1 MRRAGPVIRRLR
13 PATGSAA
20 EQARPA
26 SPAATRRPRTT
37 LEVLF
42 SPDTDT
48 AGALARQILVAE
60 AAGLLGGALKHL
72 PEATRHAACQQA
84 AVHGVPLLDADLI
97 GLIIPGWQ
105 AHRDLAIAARRTLAA
120 PGRTERPELA
130 EHRITVDQRPAVSI
144 EAEGR
149 RLVTVRL
156 GLAVDF
162 DVTGLTA
169 QVSAGRLIAFSAGR
183 CDARVT
189 LVIQETDMLTRHAHV
204 DLATLTPAS
213 PGLRLLPARAY
224 LVAQEIEDSA
234 ARLTSRRAG

>member
-1 MRRAGPVIRRLR
+1 VIGRLR
-13 PATGSAA
+13 PATERVA
-20 EQARPA
+20 ELARPA
-26 SPAATRRPRTT
+26 STAAARRPRTT

-48 AGALARQILVAE
+48 AGALARQILAAE
-60 AAGLLGGALKHL
+60 AAGLLGGALKPL
-72 PEATRHAACQQA
+72 PEATRRAACQQA
-84 AVHGVPLLDADLI
+84 AVHGVRLLNTDLI
-97 GLIIPGWQ
+97 GLIVPGWQ

-120 PGRTERPELA
+120 PGRPERPELA
-130 EHRITVDQRPAVSI
+130 DHRITVNQQPAVSI

-149 RLVTVRL
+149 RLITVRL

-162 DVTGLTA
+162 DVAGLTA
-169 QVSAGRLIAFSAGR
+169 QVSAGRLTAFSAGR
-183 CDARVT
+183 CDVRVT

-234 ARLTSRRAG
+234 APLTSRRAG

>member
-1 MRRAGPVIRRLR
+1 VIRRPR
-13 PATGSAA
+13 PAAERARLANTTAA
-20 EQARPA
+20 
-26 SPAATRRPRTT
+26 RRPRTT

-42 SPDTDT
+42 SLDTDT
-48 AGALARQILVAE
+48 AGALTRQILAAE
-60 AAGLLGGALKHL
+60 AAGLLGSALKPL
-72 PEATRHAACQQA
+72 PEATRHAACRQA
-84 AVHGVPLLDADLI
+84 AVHGVRLLNTDLI
-97 GLIIPGWQ
+97 GLVIPGWQ

-130 EHRITVDQRPAVSI
+130 EHRITVNQQPAVTI

-149 RLVTVRL
+149 KLVTVRL

-169 QVSAGRLIAFSAGR
+169 QVSAGRLTAFRGGR

-189 LVIQETDMLTRHAHV
+189 LVIEETDMLTRHAHV

-224 LVAQEIEDSA
+224 AVTEGAGEPALW
-234 ARLTSRRAG
+234 RTSWRAS

>member
-1 MRRAGPVIRRLR
+1 VIRRPR
-13 PATGSAA
+13 PVT
-20 EQARPA
+20 ERARLA
-26 SPAATRRPRTT
+26 STTVARRPRTT

-48 AGALARQILVAE
+48 AGALARQILAAE
-60 AAGLLGGALKHL
+60 AAGLLGGALKPL

-84 AVHGVPLLDADLI
+84 AVHGVRLLDADLI
-97 GLIIPGWQ
+97 GLVIPGWQ
-105 AHRDLAIAARRTLAA
+105 AHRDLAIAARRTLAS

-130 EHRITVDQRPAVSI
+130 EHRITVSQQPAVTI

-149 RLVTVRL
+149 ELITVRL

-169 QVSAGRLIAFSAGR
+169 QISAGRLTAFCGGR

-189 LVIQETDMLTRHAHV
+189 LVIQDTDMLTRHAHV
-204 DLATLTPAS
+204 DLAALTPVS